1 MPGALINGS
10 PNWLPRIKSYL
21 ESPPLMIGGPPQ
33 NDHSH
38 LAGCRPSLRKNADIS
53 HAMIWE
59 DFIAAGPA
67 NEAIHLG

>member
-1 MPGALINGS
+1 
-10 PNWLPRIKSYL
+10 
-21 ESPPLMIGGPPQ
+21 MIGGPPQ